1 MMGSIVLLCYH
12 ALAALRLY
20 ICMDL
25 ATLSKKD
32 HSHKSNSFVTSRPI
46 CKNVITLEYLK
57 SKKIKEIIQIWI
69 QMRKFEN
76 FKEKRTY
83 SFLFDVLFW
92 SHYVIRLPG
101 ILLMLATISTPLLFP
116 PFGCWFCMKIVIES
130 KMQKYKVH
138 NYTHT
143 HTHWHTDGIKGRSCV
158 GTKWN
163 ALKRKR
169 KL

>member
-46 CKNVITLEYLK
+46 CKNVIKLEYLK

-76 FKEKRTY
+76 FKEKKEHTASYLMSY
-83 SFLFDVLFW
+83 SD
-92 SHYVIRLPG
+92 HI
-101 ILLMLATISTPLLFP
+101 M
-116 PFGCWFCMKIVIES
+116 
-130 KMQKYKVH
+130 
-138 NYTHT
+138 
-143 HTHWHTDGIKGRSCV
+143 
-158 GTKWN
+158 
-163 ALKRKR
+163 
-169 KL
+169 